1 MKDLLNNI
9 LEVLGNLVNINY
21 QNNRQTEIQEQILR
35 RLDYQ
40 NRQLELTNS
49 LLLEMVQCSD
59 RDELCERVKLL
70 MNRGY

>member
-1 MKDLLNNI
+1 MKELLNNI
-9 LEVLGNLVNINY
+9 LEILGNLVNINY
-21 QNNRQTEIQEQILR
+21 QNNRQTEMQEQILR

-40 NRQLELTNS
+40 NRQLELTNN

-59 RDELCERVKLL
+59 RDELYERVKLL

>member
-1 MKDLLNNI
+1 MKELLNNI
-9 LEVLGNLVNINY
+9 LEILGNLVNINY
-21 QNNRQTEIQEQILR
+21 QNNRQTEMQEQILR

-40 NRQLELTNS
+40 NRQLELTNN